1 MPDDDE
7 LANLL
12 DDPDEP
18 GPRSSNRCQE
28 QTPEPSHAGQ
38 RPTPEPSHAGQEPT
52 PGPSHAGQEPTPGP
66 SHAGQ
71 EPTPGQEQRKL
82 TQPRNRRMIPL
93 WRQMGATNS
102 ALDPPEWLGN
112 IEPATTV
119 RNPVEYFRDFFT
131 PDIMHNIVSQSNLY
145 ATQKDVTRSLN
156 LSVPDFEQFMGS
168 LFAMSLVKLSSS
180 RLYWK
185 AKLQCPMISENMSRD
200 RWEEIKANVHF
211 NDNSTLPNNN
221 SDKLF
226 KVRPLLTH
234 LAAKFRAIPKPQRLC
249 VDEQMVPFKGISSL
263 KQYLPSKPHKWGYK
277 IFCLCGADGIMY
289 DFEVYTGKILP
300 VPGEPDLGA
309 SSNVVLDLVKSV
321 PTGIYHLLY
330 FDNWFTSKPLMT
342 TLAKK
347 QILCLG
353 TVRVNRLP
361 GLSFGSDK
369 DLLKTGRG
377 THQEKSALVDDVEV
391 RAVKWMDNRSVN
403 LLSTFA
409 SVEPKGECKRYDK
422 KKKSTVMIPCPAIVL
437 EYNKFMGGV
446 DLMDSLLS
454 LYRIH
459 TRSKKYYHK
468 LLFHFLDVTV
478 VNCWL
483 LYRRDC
489 KDLGIPSRKIMM
501 LQEFKLSLA
510 EALLLEGKSVLVRK
524 RGRPSSAGS
533 IAAEFQRKK
542 REFPATKAIPGDEIR
557 TDGYHHYPVVM
568 VRGRCKNPNCKSV
581 PVFFC
586 NKCKVHLCITKDK
599 NCFLEFHTK

>member
-131 PDIMHNIVSQSNLY
+131 PDIMHDIVSQSNLY

-156 LSVPDFEQFMGS
+156 LSVPEFEQFMGS

-249 VDEQMVPFKGISSL
+249 VDEQMVPFKG
-263 KQYLPSKPHKWGYK
+263 
-277 IFCLCGADGIMY
+277 
-289 DFEVYTGKILP
+289 
-300 VPGEPDLGA
+300 
-309 SSNVVLDLVKSV
+309 
-321 PTGIYHLLY
+321 
-330 FDNWFTSKPLMT
+330 
-342 TLAKK
+342 
-347 QILCLG
+347 
-353 TVRVNRLP
+353 
-361 GLSFGSDK
+361 
-369 DLLKTGRG
+369 RG

-391 RAVKWMDNRSVN
+391 RAVKWMDNRSVK

-409 SVEPKGECKRYDK
+409 SVEPKSECK
-422 KKKSTVMIPCPAIVL
+422 
-437 EYNKFMGGV
+437 
-446 DLMDSLLS
+446 
-454 LYRIH
+454 
-459 TRSKKYYHK
+459 
-468 LLFHFLDVTV
+468 
-478 VNCWL
+478 
-483 LYRRDC
+483 RDC

-568 VRGRCKNPNCKSV
+568 VREIPAFTRGKKQLSMLETQDTREIASQRIHVERVIGLIRNKYTMLQDTHPLTMLQRDDSGLTCLDKCVRVACALVNMCPSV
-581 PVFFC
+581 VPF
-586 NKCKVHLCITKDK
+586 D
-599 NCFLEFHTK
+599 

>member
-131 PDIMHNIVSQSNLY
+131 PDIMHDIVSQSNLY

-156 LSVPDFEQFMGS
+156 LSVPEFEQFMGS

-249 VDEQMVPFKGISSL
+249 VDEQMVPFKG
-263 KQYLPSKPHKWGYK
+263 
-277 IFCLCGADGIMY
+277 
-289 DFEVYTGKILP
+289 
-300 VPGEPDLGA
+300 
-309 SSNVVLDLVKSV
+309 
-321 PTGIYHLLY
+321 
-330 FDNWFTSKPLMT
+330 
-342 TLAKK
+342 
-347 QILCLG
+347 
-353 TVRVNRLP
+353 
-361 GLSFGSDK
+361 
-369 DLLKTGRG
+369 RG

-391 RAVKWMDNRSVN
+391 RAVKWMDNRSVK

-409 SVEPKGECKRYDK
+409 SVEPKSECKRYDK

>member
-1 MPDDDE
+1 MPSHATQE
-7 LANLL
+7 TT
-12 DDPDEP
+12 P
-18 GPRSSNRCQE
+18 GPSQAGFE
-28 QTPEPSHAGQ
+28 PIPGPSHAGQ
-38 RPTPEPSHAGQEPT
+38 QPT
-52 PGPSHAGQEPTPGP
+52 PGPSHAGQE
-66 SHAGQ
+66 
-71 EPTPGQEQRKL
+71 QRKS
-82 TQPRNRRMIPL
+82 TQPRNRRVIPL
-93 WRQMGATNS
+93 WRQIGATNS
-102 ALDPPEWLGN
+102 ALDQPEWLGE

-119 RNPVEYFRDFFT
+119 RHPVEYFRDFFSLG
-131 PDIMHNIVSQSNLY
+131 IMHHIVTQRNLY
-145 ATQKDVTRSLN
+145 AAQKDVTKSLN
-156 LSVPDFEQFMGS
+156 LSVPEFEQFWGS
-168 LFAMSLVKLSSS
+168 LLAMSLVKLSSS

-185 AKLQCPMISENMSRD
+185 ARLQCPLISEYMSRD
-200 RWEEIKANVHF
+200 RWEEIKANIHF
-211 NDNSTLPNNN
+211 NDNSPLPNNN

-234 LAAKFRAIPKPQRLC
+234 LVAKFRTIPKPQRLC
-249 VDEQMVPFKGISSL
+249 VDEQIVPFKGISSL

-277 IFCLCGADGIMY
+277 IFSLCGADGFMY
-289 DFEVYTGKILP
+289 DFEVYTGKILL

-309 SSNVVLDLVKSV
+309 SSNIVLDLVKSV
-321 PTGIYHLLY
+321 PTGINHLLY
-330 FDNWFTSKPLMT
+330 FDNWFTSLPLMT

-361 GLSFGSDK
+361 GISFHNDK

-391 RAVKWMDNRSVN
+391 RAVKWLDNRSVS

-409 SVEPKGECKRYDK
+409 SVEPMNECKRYDK
-422 KKKSTVMIPCPAIVL
+422 KNKCTVMIPCPAIVH

-483 LYRRDC
+483 LYRRHC
-489 KDLGIPSRKIMM
+489 QDLGIPSRKIMM
-501 LQEFKLSLA
+501 LQEFKLFLA
-510 EALLLEGKSVLVRK
+510 EALLLEGKSVLAKK

-533 IAAEFQRKK
+533 IAAEFAKKK
-542 REFPATKAIPGDEIR
+542 RE
-557 TDGYHHYPVVM
+557 
-568 VRGRCKNPNCKSV
+568 S
-581 PVFFC
+581 FFFFFIHQRVG
-586 NKCKVHLCITKDK
+586 N
-599 NCFLEFHTK
+599 